1 MRYGL
6 QEKIKDVN
14 PIYPESNKMPP
25 LMIKN
30 IVNLL
35 RQHSISTIWEQ
46 AYRCPCLDV
55 ATGQPQPNCP
65 ICHGQGWI
73 YLHPRRIDM
82 AIQGDQKRY
91 NNGETGMD
99 EMGSSQA
106 TPQISVNS
114 VEQGI
119 KPGDRITVEGWTTNE
134 TYTFNVTEQR
144 LKHGIFLPYDV
155 QSINEALIIDGGTL
169 TELDV
174 NKSFTLKENYLY
186 INDEPLLDKT
196 ISLSL
201 EIVKRFYVVS
211 MLKELRYEQY
221 INLAD
226 KLWATGNGTGQP
238 APDDLPQTNSGIVY
252 KRGNVINNFG
262 DFKIPKIVNQKYP
275 QVVNKDGARIID
287 GKHQVYRM
295 PPLLLIRRENLYFSN
310 INLVTSET
318 DNKSLIHDPR
328 VSEFDSFMSG
338 E

>member
-1 MRYGL
+1 MKSL
-6 QEKIKDVN
+6 QEEIKDVN
-14 PIYPESNKMPP
+14 PIYPESNKMPA
-25 LMIKN
+25 LMVKN
-30 IVNLL
+30 VVNLL

-46 AYRCPCLDV
+46 SYRCPCLDV
-55 ATGQPQPNCP
+55 STGQPQPNCP

-82 AIQGDQKRY
+82 AIQGDQKHY
-91 NNGETGMD
+91 NNGENGMD

-106 TPQISVNS
+106 TPQITVNS

-155 QSINEALIIDGGTL
+155 QSINEALIIDGGEL

-174 NKSFTLKENYLY
+174 DKAFTLKGNYLY
-186 INDEPLLDKT
+186 VNDEPLLDKT

-221 INLAD
+221 LNLAD

-238 APDDLPQTNSGIVY
+238 ANDDQPQTDQNIVY
-252 KRGNVINNFG
+252 KRGNDIKNIS
-262 DFKIPKIVNQKYP
+262 DFKVPRIVNQKYP
-275 QVVNKDGARIID
+275 QVIHKDGARIID

-328 VSEFDSFMSG
+328 VSEFDDFLKG
-338 E
+338 D

>member
-1 MRYGL
+1 
-6 QEKIKDVN
+6 
-14 PIYPESNKMPP
+14 MPP

-55 ATGQPQPNCP
+55 STGQPQPNCP

-82 AIQGDQKRY
+82 AIQGDQKHY

-106 TPQISVNS
+106 TPQITVNS

-155 QSINEALIIDGGTL
+155 QSINEALIIDGGEL

-174 NKSFTLKENYLY
+174 DKAFTLKGNYLY
-186 INDEPLLDKT
+186 VNDEPLLDKT
-196 ISLSL
+196 ISVSL

-221 INLAD
+221 VNLAD

-238 APDDLPQTNSGIVY
+238 ANDDQPQTDPNIVY
-252 KRGNVINNFG
+252 KRGNDIKNIS
-262 DFKIPKIVNQKYP
+262 DFKVPRIVNQKYP
-275 QVVNKDGARIID
+275 QVIHKDGARIID

-328 VSEFDSFMSG
+328 VSEFDDFLKG
-338 E
+338 D

>member
-35 RQHSISTIWEQ
+35 RQHSISTVWEQ

-144 LKHGIFLPYDV
+144 LNHGIFLPYDV

-238 APDDLPQTNSGIVY
+238 APDDLPQTNSAIVY

-262 DFKIPKIVNQKYP
+262 DFKVPKIVNQKYP
-275 QVVNKDGARIID
+275 QVVNKDGARVVE

-310 INLVTSET
+310 VNLVNSES

-328 VSEFDSFMSG
+328 VSEFDDFLGG